1 MQYSHFDSIGKDIS
15 KLGFGLMRLPKI
27 KEDEDTIDREEGF
40 RLIDYAIKN
49 GVNYFDTA
57 YFYHG
62 GDSESFVK
70 EALSRY
76 PRESFYLATKLPGSY
91 MRDEKKTPE
100 ELFNNQLKKCGVDY
114 FDFYL
119 LHAVNRD
126 IMKTF
131 EEYKSYEYL
140 SEQKALGKIRH
151 LGFSYHGDLEFFIEL
166 IDKYKWDF
174 VQLQINYYDWEADNA
189 KAYYEAL
196 EKRGIPCIVME
207 PVRGGSLHK
216 LNDDARAVFDELGDG
231 KSYASYALRYVNE
244 LPGVMCILSG
254 MSTFEQVQDNIKTF
268 NNAEPLTGTEKD
280 AIERANIL
288 FRKNFA
294 IPCTDCKYCVEHCPA
309 GVNIPACFSAYNE
322 YNKTRVTADFERF
335 YSIIPTENNATQCIG
350 CGACVSHCPQRI
362 EIPKQLKKVKGVLE
376 DD

>member
-1 MQYSHFDSIGKDIS
+1 MQYSEFNSIGKKIS
-15 KLGFGLMRLPKI
+15 KLGFGLMRLPKL
-27 KEDEDTIDREEGF
+27 KDNGEVIDREEAF
-40 RLIDYAIKN
+40 KLIDLAMKS
-49 GVNYFDTA
+49 GVNYYDTA

-62 GDSESFVK
+62 GDSEQFVS

-91 MRDEKKTPE
+91 MRDEKKTVE
-100 ELFNNQLKKCGVDY
+100 ELFNNQLNKCKVDY

-126 IMKTF
+126 IMTTF

-140 SEQKALGKIRH
+140 TEMKKQGKIRH

-189 KAYYEAL
+189 KAYYKAL
-196 EKRGIPCIVME
+196 EERNIPCIVME

-216 LNDDARAVFDELGDG
+216 LNDEARTVFDDLGDG
-231 KSYASYALRYVNE
+231 NSYASYALRYVNE
-244 LPGVMCILSG
+244 LPNVMCILSG
-254 MSTFEQVQDNIKTF
+254 MSTYEQVEDNIKTF
-268 NNAEPLTGTEKD
+268 DEAKPLEDREKE
-280 AIERANIL
+280 AIEKANVL

-294 IPCTDCKYCVEHCPA
+294 IPCTDCKYCVEHCPK

-322 YNKTRVTADFERF
+322 YNKTRLKEDFVKN
-335 YSIIPTENNATQCIG
+335 YIVIPEEKRASSCIS
-350 CGACVSHCPQRI
+350 CGACVSYCPQQI
-362 EIPKQLKKVKGVLE
+362 EIPKKLKTVCEVLQ
-376 DD
+376 

>member
-1 MQYSHFDSIGKDIS
+1 MQYSNFNSIGKSIS

-27 KEDEDTIDREEGF
+27 SENEDKIDRDEAF
-40 RLIDYAIKN
+40 RLIDLAFKN

-62 GDSESFVK
+62 GDSESFAK

-91 MRDEKKTPE
+91 MRDEKKTPK
-100 ELFNNQLKKCGVDY
+100 ELFEGQLNKCGVDY

-140 SEQKALGKIRH
+140 SEQKKMGRIRH
-151 LGFSYHGDLEFFIEL
+151 LGFSYHGDLEFFLEL

-196 EKRGIPCIVME
+196 EERNIPCIVME

-216 LNDDARAVFDELGDG
+216 LNPEARAVFDELGDA
-231 KSYASYALRYVNE
+231 SYASYALRYVND
-244 LPGVMCILSG
+244 LPGVMTVLSG
-254 MSTFEQVQDNIKTF
+254 MSTYEQVADNIKTF
-268 NNAEPLTGTEKD
+268 NESKPLSEEEKK
-280 AIERANIL
+280 AIEKANYF
-288 FRKNFA
+288 FRQNFA

-309 GVNIPACFSAYNE
+309 KVNIPACFTAYNE
-322 YNKTRVTADFERF
+322 YNKSRDTDDFKRSYYTINEESRAH
-335 YSIIPTENNATQCIG
+335 NCIE
-350 CGACVSHCPQRI
+350 CGACVSHCPQQI
-362 EIPKQLKKVKGVLE
+362 KIPDKLKKVKVLADE
-376 DD
+376 ND

>member
-1 MQYSHFDSIGKDIS
+1 MQYSHFKSIGKDIS
-15 KLGFGLMRLPKI
+15 KLGFGLMRLPKL
-27 KEDEDTIDREEGF
+27 KENEDTIDREEGF
-40 RLIDYAIKN
+40 RLIDYAIEN

-62 GDSESFVK
+62 GDSECFVK
-70 EALSRY
+70 DALSRH
-76 PRESFYLATKLPGSY
+76 PRESFFLATKLPGTY

-100 ELFNNQLKKCGVDY
+100 ELLNNQLQKCGVDY

-140 SEQKALGKIRH
+140 SRQKALGKIRH
-151 LGFSYHGDLEFFIEL
+151 LGFSYHGDLDFFIEL

-189 KAYYEAL
+189 KEYYKAL
-196 EKRGIPCIVME
+196 EERNIPCIVME

-216 LNDDARAVFDELGDG
+216 LNDEARAVFDELGDG
-231 KSYASYALRYVNE
+231 NSYASYALRYVNE

-254 MSTFEQVQDNIKTF
+254 MSDFSQVEDNIKTF
-268 NNAEPLTGTEKD
+268 SEANALDDREKE
-280 AIERANIL
+280 AIEKANVL

-309 GVNIPACFSAYNE
+309 GVNIPGCFSVYNE
-322 YNKTRVTADFERF
+322 YNKTRGKEDFTKL
-335 YSIIPTENNATQCIG
+335 YLNISENHQAHNCIG
-350 CGACVSHCPQRI
+350 CGACVSHCPQKI
-362 EIPKQLKKVKGVLE
+362 EIPKQLKKVKEVLE

>member
-1 MQYSHFDSIGKDIS
+1 MQYSNFKSIGKEIS

-40 RLIDYAIKN
+40 KLIDYAIKN

-70 EALSRY
+70 EALNRH
-76 PRESFYLATKLPGSY
+76 PRESYYLATKLPGTY

-131 EEYKSYEYL
+131 EEYNSYEYL

-189 KAYYEAL
+189 KAYYKAL
-196 EKRGIPCIVME
+196 EERNIPCIVME

-216 LNDDARAVFDELGDG
+216 LNDEARAVFDALGEG

-254 MSTFEQVQDNIKTF
+254 MSDFSQVEDNINTF
-268 NNAEPLTGTEKD
+268 NEAKPLTNKEKE
-280 AIERANIL
+280 AIEKANVL

-309 GVNIPACFSAYNE
+309 NVNIPANFTAFNE
-322 YNKTRVTADFERF
+322 YNKTRVKTDFEKL
-335 YSIIPTENNATQCIG
+335 YGEIPEERRAHNCIE
-350 CGACVSHCPQRI
+350 CGACVSHCPQKI
-362 EIPKQLKKVKGVLE
+362 EIPKKLKRVKEVLE